1 MTEAATRTDA
11 FEGFPNSGLATP
23 VPNLFFARVMPEIEA
38 VEELIVTAYFFY
50 AQTHVRRSPRF
61 LTLQE
66 LEADGALLRTL
77 ARLCGGH
84 DGEALRRGLD
94 LAVRR
99 GALFESSIAGG
110 QTSIA
115 GGQTSIAGGQNSM
128 TGGQTSITG
137 GQTSS
142 LTPSEW
148 PIPGGQ
154 TSSLTPQPERLFTVN
169 TPANRKALAAL
180 DTTGIRVETPLPPAQ
195 GTAAP
200 DIFTLYEQNVGNI
213 TPLIADDLKEA
224 EDRYP
229 PEWVRAAFHEAVAA
243 NKRSWRYIARILQ
256 RWETE
261 GPDYEKP
268 EGDTEREWLARRY
281 AAGKRSSRA

>member
-1 MTEAATRTDA
+1 MTEAPTRTDT

-38 VEELIVTAYFFY
+38 VEELVVTAYFFY
-50 AQTHVRRSPRF
+50 AQTQVRRSPRF
-61 LTLQE
+61 LTLRE
-66 LEADGALLRTL
+66 LESDGALLRTL

-84 DGEALRRGLD
+84 DGKALRRGLD

-99 GALFESSIAGG
+99 GTLIELAVGRASSP
-110 QTSIA
+110 T
-115 GGQTSIAGGQNSM
+115 
-128 TGGQTSITG
+128 
-137 GQTSS
+137 
-142 LTPSEW
+142 E
-148 PIPGGQ
+148 
-154 TSSLTPQPERLFTVN
+154 ERLYAVN
-169 TPANRKALAAL
+169 TPANRKAFAAL
-180 DTTGIRVETPLPPAQ
+180 GPDAVRVEEPLPPAQ

-200 DIFTLYEQNVGNI
+200 DIFTLYEQNVGTI
-213 TPLIADDLKEA
+213 TPLIAEDLKEA

-229 PEWVRAAFHEAVAA
+229 PDWIRAAFHEAVAA

-268 EGDTEREWLARRY
+268 ERDTEAEWFERRY
-281 AAGKRSSRA
+281 IEGKKRLSRERSRPA